1 MVVVGSTGTG
11 KSSTIARVTG
21 AEVRAGAGSEP
32 VTEAC
37 QLYTCTQGPVWVD
50 TVGWED
56 RLSDNI
62 DTFQVGRTSWFMGR
76 IHTTLC
82 FAGHSEVPEQ

>member
-21 AEVRAGAGSEP
+21 AEVRAGAGPEP

-37 QLYTCTQGPVWVD
+37 QLYTMCTPGDWSHQPVWVD

-56 RLSDNI
+56 RLSDNVDI
-62 DTFQVGRTSWFMGR
+62 FQVSVKRLKR
-76 IHTTLC
+76 D
-82 FAGHSEVPEQ
+82 

>member
-1 MVVVGSTGTG
+1 MIVSFAKDFGTPAESGSPKVSAPDPATT
-11 KSSTIARVTG
+11 ARVTG
-21 AEVRAGAGSEP
+21 AVVRAGAGPEP

-56 RLSDNI
+56 RLSDNV
-62 DTFQVGRTSWFMGR
+62 DTFQV
-76 IHTTLC
+76 L
-82 FAGHSEVPEQ
+82 ALL

>member
-1 MVVVGSTGTG
+1 MTMLTVSNDRDDSCVVVVGSTGTG

-21 AEVRAGAGSEP
+21 AEVRAGAGPEP

-56 RLSDNI
+56 RLSDNV
-62 DTFQVGRTSWFMGR
+62 DTFQV
-76 IHTTLC
+76 LV
-82 FAGHSEVPEQ
+82 ALL

>member
-21 AEVRAGAGSEP
+21 AEVRAGAGPEP

-37 QLYTCTQGPVWVD
+37 ELYTCTQGGPVWVD

-56 RLSDNI
+56 RLSDNVDI
-62 DTFQVGRTSWFMGR
+62 FQVCHATN
-76 IHTTLC
+76 
-82 FAGHSEVPEQ
+82 